1 MWPLEGILQGV
12 FAVSALV
19 GLSTLVMVPVNVV
32 RYNRYLSDNYSYTH
46 NIGVGWCTGCTIAFF
61 LVLVL
66 YEVCFYRPTWMSE
79 LSYDTSLVVVWN
91 VVCLKSRRH
100 RVVVDMMAAGS
111 ESAAPIAPATPA
123 TVAPTEAVT
132 ADPDVDATEV
142 VPTEQSDV
150 TPTVATQE
158 QAPEPSKPT
167 ADTDQALHDFITA
180 ALERCMER
188 EKLYLNARLSLS
200 DLAAA
205 VGTNK
210 TYISTYLNGQGCTF
224 YDFINRY
231 RVEEACRI
239 IDQMATDG
247 RIPMTDVAVRSGF
260 NSISSFNR
268 YFFRVKGVTPTAYFH
283 RS

>member
-1 MWPLEGILQGV
+1 
-12 FAVSALV
+12 
-19 GLSTLVMVPVNVV
+19 
-32 RYNRYLSDNYSYTH
+32 
-46 NIGVGWCTGCTIAFF
+46 
-61 LVLVL
+61 
-66 YEVCFYRPTWMSE
+66 
-79 LSYDTSLVVVWN
+79 
-91 VVCLKSRRH
+91 
-100 RVVVDMMAAGS
+100 
-111 ESAAPIAPATPA
+111 
-123 TVAPTEAVT
+123 
-132 ADPDVDATEV
+132 
-142 VPTEQSDV
+142 
-150 TPTVATQE
+150 
-158 QAPEPSKPT
+158 
-167 ADTDQALHDFITA
+167 
-180 ALERCMER
+180 MER